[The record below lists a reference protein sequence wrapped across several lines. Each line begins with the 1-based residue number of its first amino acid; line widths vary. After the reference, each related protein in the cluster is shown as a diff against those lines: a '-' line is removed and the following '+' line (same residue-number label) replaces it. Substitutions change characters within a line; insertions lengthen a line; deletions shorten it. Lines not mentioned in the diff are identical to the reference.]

1 VIAAL
6 DVCYRPEIDDGG
18 LARPGGPPPPEPP
31 AAAAAC
37 VLFERWTDPVEA
49 SHHLVLV
56 DEVAPYEPGAFY
68 RRELP
73 CLLSALGA
81 AGRPVDVVVVD
92 GYVWLSADARP
103 GLGAHLFEALDGRTP
118 VVGVAKT
125 SFAGSAFAEPVLRG
139 SSARPL
145 YVTAAG
151 VDAPTAARWIRDMA
165 GPYRIPS
172 LLQRA
177 DRLCRDALR

>member
-6 DVCYRPEIDDGG
+6 DVSYRPAIDGG
-18 LARPGGPPPPEPP
+18 PHPAPGAAPPLP
-31 AAAAAC
+31 AAATAC
-37 VLFERWTDPVEA
+37 VLFQHWADPVEA
-49 SHHLVLV
+49 AHHLVLV

-81 AGRPVDVVVVD
+81 VGAPVDTIVVD
-92 GYVWLSADARP
+92 GYVWLSADQRP
-103 GLGAHLFEALDGRTP
+103 GLGAHLFEALGGRTA

-125 SFAGSAFAEPVLRG
+125 SFAGSSFAEPVLRG
-139 SSARPL
+139 SSAHPL

-151 VDAPTAARWIRDMA
+151 VAAPTAARWIRDMA
-165 GPYRIPS
+165 GPHRIPS